1 MGESYNFYEKC
12 SSLSKQGDEKSLR
25 TLLQMGIS
33 GNKTVCVAL
42 RKTRNKKLL
51 KSLIDEYLDN
61 IPSEYNAGMI
71 LNLAVKV
78 MRKEY
83 LYLYLMEIFQEKKD
97 LKEIG
102 FFKSVKDNPL
112 NNQEQVEM
120 KRYIIDAKDFDTRL
134 ISLIAVEEREEILYA
149 LLTKVI
155 DDGLDAR
162 TTKIFLDNKDYL
174 QLIQPELRE
183 AIERRVEGT
192 SIFATYLDLKEKDN
206 QDCIADFRKISL
218 IYPTVREN
226 VWDYGEMDFY
236 HDSILIAFK
245 LCRNEELTSSDW
257 EVIKKGIDEELLGVH
272 DGNNATK
279 MLFDLLLNLSKYDYT
294 YSEEKLIAIY
304 NRTALYSS
312 KALEILGKLHSEFAY
327 KEFLKKIIIAEE
339 ETECFHIAVR
349 LIGFFPER
357 EKAIIEYIKILDDS
371 RLIDVIHEKAQ
382 RILANK
388 TETVDEGVKKIS
400 FAGKKCSVLNNNI
413 VLNELMIKLG
423 EQIKATQFF
432 AAVGFSFSSGL
443 RLVKPL
449 MDQIRSNNGKI
460 ELVVGSLQT
469 YGSGRKNTKID
480 RNSVI
485 ALNNFKNEYPLTLYT
500 YQNSFYHGKF
510 YYIANDN
517 KAFVIV
523 GSSNISKTAYLN
535 NYELDLLFE
544 IDCNNPEEQ
553 DFINWF
559 KKFKSE
565 CIKIEE
571 LNPEEY
577 DSLDW
582 DSELDIYEART
593 IDRMSQDDVRNKIS
607 ELTDEDTKFRLNAW
621 LEHDPAEIFSNIGVP
636 SLQEYIVFLYPGF
649 GLAIFES
656 FVPGN
661 AYYVFRYTEFEKLL
675 NQVST
680 LTKTQMLMNSAF
692 LNRGYHLQDS
702 VKTKEKINLLFAQKR
717 GDYYI

>member
-1 MGESYNFYEKC
+1 MGEPSNYYEKC
-12 SSLSKQGDEKSLR
+12 SLLSKKGDAKSLR
-25 TLLQMGIS
+25 ILLQMGFS
-33 GNKTVCVAL
+33 GNKTARIAL

-61 IPSEYNAGMI
+61 IPREYNASMI
-71 LNLAVKV
+71 LSLAVKV
-78 MRKEY
+78 LRKEY
-83 LYLYLMEIFQEKKD
+83 LYVYLMEIRQKED
-97 LKEIG
+97 LKETG
-102 FFKSVKDNPL
+102 FLKSIKDNPL
-112 NNQEQVEM
+112 NNQEQIEL
-120 KRYIIDAKDFDTRL
+120 KKYIIDAKDFDIRL
-134 ISLIAVEEREEILYA
+134 ISLVAVEEREEIMYA
-149 LLTKVI
+149 LLAKAM

-183 AIERRVEGT
+183 AIEKRVEGT
-192 SIFATYLDLKEKDN
+192 SIFSTYLDLKEEDN
-206 QDCIADFRKISL
+206 QDCIAAFKKISL
-218 IYPTVREN
+218 IYSTVKEN
-226 VWDYGEMDFY
+226 VWDYGKMNFY
-236 HDSILIAFK
+236 HDSISIAFK

-257 EVIKKGIDEELLGVH
+257 EVIKESIDEELLGVH

-279 MLFDLLLNLSKYDYT
+279 MLFDLLVNLSKYDYL
-294 YSEEKLIAIY
+294 YSEEKLIMIY

-327 KEFLKKIIIAEE
+327 KEFLKKIIIAQQ
-339 ETECFHIAVR
+339 ETECFHTAVR
-349 LIGFFPER
+349 LISFFPER

-371 RLIDVIHEKAQ
+371 RLIDVIHEKSQKA
-382 RILANK
+382 LANK
-388 TETVDEGVKKIS
+388 NETLDESIDKIF
-400 FAGKKCSVLNNNI
+400 FAGKKCSVLSNNI
-413 VLNELMIKLG
+413 VMNELLIKLG

-432 AAVGFSFSSGL
+432 AAVGFTFSSGL
-443 RLVKPL
+443 NLLKPL
-449 MDQIRSNNGKI
+449 MNQIRSNNGKI

-469 YGSGRKNTKID
+469 YGTSRKNTKID

-485 ALNNFKNEYPLTLYT
+485 ALNNFRNEYPLTLYT

-517 KAFVIV
+517 KAFVII

-544 IDCNNPEEQ
+544 IDCNNPQEQ
-553 DFINWF
+553 DFIDWF

-571 LNPEEY
+571 LNLEEY
-577 DSLDW
+577 DALDW

-593 IDRMSQDDVRNKIS
+593 IGRMSKDDVKNKIS

-621 LEHDPAEIFSNIGVP
+621 LEHEPADIFSNIGVP

-649 GLAIFES
+649 GLAVFES
-656 FVPGN
+656 FIPGN
-661 AYYVFRYTEFEKLL
+661 AYYAFRYTEFEKLL

-702 VKTKEKINLLFAQKR
+702 VKTKERINLLFAQK
-717 GDYYI
+717 

>member
-1 MGESYNFYEKC
+1 MGETSNFYEKC
-12 SSLSKQGDEKSLR
+12 SSLSKKGDVKSLR

-33 GNKTVCVAL
+33 GNKTARVAL

-51 KSLIDEYLDN
+51 KTLIDEYLDN

-71 LNLAVKV
+71 LSLAVKV
-78 MRKEY
+78 LRKEY
-83 LYLYLMEIFQEKKD
+83 LYAYLMEIFREKKD

-102 FFKSVKDNPL
+102 FFKSVKDIPL
-112 NNQEQVEM
+112 NKQEQIEV
-120 KRYIIDAKDFDTRL
+120 KKYIIDTKDFDIRL
-134 ISLIAVEEREEILYA
+134 ISLIAVEEREDILYA
-149 LLTKVI
+149 LLTKAM

-162 TTKIFLDNKDYL
+162 TTKIFLANKDYL

-183 AIERRVEGT
+183 AIEKRVEGS

-206 QDCIADFRKISL
+206 QKCISDFEKISL
-218 IYPTVREN
+218 IYLVVRDN
-226 VWDYGEMDFY
+226 VWDYGEIDFY
-236 HDSILIAFK
+236 HNSISIAFK

-257 EVIKKGIDEELLGVH
+257 KVIKESVDEELLGVH

-279 MLFDLLLNLSKYDYT
+279 MLFDLLLILSKYDYS
-294 YSEEKLIAIY
+294 YAEAKLITIY

-312 KALEILGKLHSEFAY
+312 KALEILGELHSEFAY
-327 KEFLKKIIIAEE
+327 KEFLKKIIIAEQ
-339 ETECFHIAVR
+339 ETECFHTAVR

-382 RILANK
+382 KALANK
-388 TETVDEGVKKIS
+388 NEIVDENIERMPFV
-400 FAGKKCSVLNNNI
+400 GKKCSVLSNNI
-413 VLNELMIKLG
+413 VLNELLIKLG

-469 YGSGRKNTKID
+469 YGSSRKNTKID

-485 ALNNFKNEYPLTLYT
+485 ALNNFRNEYPMTLYT

-517 KAFVIV
+517 KAFVII

-535 NYELDLLFE
+535 NY
-544 IDCNNPEEQ
+544 
-553 DFINWF
+553 
-559 KKFKSE
+559 
-565 CIKIEE
+565 
-571 LNPEEY
+571 
-577 DSLDW
+577 
-582 DSELDIYEART
+582 
-593 IDRMSQDDVRNKIS
+593 
-607 ELTDEDTKFRLNAW
+607 
-621 LEHDPAEIFSNIGVP
+621 G
-636 SLQEYIVFLYPGF
+636 
-649 GLAIFES
+649 
-656 FVPGN
+656 
-661 AYYVFRYTEFEKLL
+661 
-675 NQVST
+675 
-680 LTKTQMLMNSAF
+680 
-692 LNRGYHLQDS
+692 
-702 VKTKEKINLLFAQKR
+702 KR
-717 GDYYI
+717 

>member
-1 MGESYNFYEKC
+1 MGETSNFYEKC
-12 SSLSKQGDEKSLR
+12 SSLSKKGDEKSLR

-33 GNKTVCVAL
+33 GNKTARVAL

-51 KSLIDEYLDN
+51 KTLIDEYLDN

-78 MRKEY
+78 LRKEY
-83 LYLYLMEIFQEKKD
+83 LYVYLMEIFHEKKD

-102 FFKSVKDNPL
+102 FFKSVKDIPL
-112 NNQEQVEM
+112 DKQEQIEV
-120 KRYIIDAKDFDTRL
+120 KKYIIDTKDFDIRL
-134 ISLIAVEEREEILYA
+134 ISLIAVEEREDILYA
-149 LLTKVI
+149 LLTKAM

-162 TTKIFLDNKDYL
+162 TTKIFLANKDYL

-183 AIERRVEGT
+183 AIEKRVEGT

-206 QDCIADFRKISL
+206 QKCIADFEKISL
-218 IYPTVREN
+218 IYLAVKEN

-236 HDSILIAFK
+236 HNSISIAFK

-257 EVIKKGIDEELLGVH
+257 KEIKESIDEELLGVH

-279 MLFDLLLNLSKYDYT
+279 MLFDLLLILSKYDYS
-294 YSEEKLIAIY
+294 YAEAKLITIY
-304 NRTALYSS
+304 NRTDLYSS

-327 KEFLKKIIIAEE
+327 KEFLKKIIIAEQK
-339 ETECFHIAVR
+339 TESFHTAVR

-371 RLIDVIHEKAQ
+371 RLVEVIHEKAQ
-382 RILANK
+382 KALANK
-388 TETVDEGVKKIS
+388 NKIVDESIEGIPCV
-400 FAGKKCSVLNNNI
+400 GKKCSVLSNNI
-413 VLNELMIKLG
+413 VLNELLIKLG

-449 MDQIRSNNGKI
+449 MDQVRSNNGKI
-460 ELVVGSLQT
+460 ELVVGALQT
-469 YGSGRKNTKID
+469 YGSSRKNTKID

-485 ALNNFKNEYPLTLYT
+485 ALNNFRNEYPLTLYT

-517 KAFVIV
+517 KAFVII

-559 KKFKSE
+559 EKFKSE

-571 LNPEEY
+571 LNAEEY
-577 DSLDW
+577 DALDW
-582 DSELDIYEART
+582 DSELDIYEDRT
-593 IDRMSQDDVRNKIS
+593 IDRMSQDEVRNKIS

-649 GLAIFES
+649 GLAVFES

-661 AYYVFRYTEFEKLL
+661 AYYAFRYTEFEKLL
-675 NQVST
+675 NRVSS

-692 LNRGYHLQDS
+692 LNRGYHLQDN
-702 VKTKEKINLLFAQKR
+702 VKTKEKINLLFAQK
-717 GDYYI
+717 

>member
-1 MGESYNFYEKC
+1 MGEPSNFYEKC
-12 SSLSKQGDEKSLR
+12 SSLSKKGDVKSLR
-25 TLLQMGIS
+25 TLLQMGFS
-33 GNKTVCVAL
+33 GNKTARVAL

-51 KSLIDEYLDN
+51 KSLIDEYLNN
-61 IPSEYNAGMI
+61 IPSEYNADMI
-71 LNLAVKV
+71 LNLAVRV
-78 MRKEY
+78 LRKEY
-83 LYLYLMEIFQEKKD
+83 LYVYLMESFREKKD

-102 FFKSVKDNPL
+102 FFKSIKDNPL
-112 NNQEQVEM
+112 NNQEQVEL
-120 KRYIIDAKDFDTRL
+120 KKYIIDAKDFDIRL
-134 ISLIAVEEREEILYA
+134 ISLVAVEERDEILYA
-149 LLTKVI
+149 LLTKAM
-155 DDGLDAR
+155 DEGLDTC
-162 TTKIFLDNKDYL
+162 TTKIFLANKDYL
-174 QLIQPELRE
+174 KLIQPEIRKT
-183 AIERRVEGT
+183 IEKRAEGT
-192 SIFATYLDLKEKDN
+192 AIFATYLDLKEKEN
-206 QDCIADFRKISL
+206 QDCIADFEKMSL
-218 IYPTVREN
+218 IYTAVRDN
-226 VWDYGEMDFY
+226 VWAYGEMNFY
-236 HDSILIAFK
+236 HDSISIAFK
-245 LCRNEELTSSDW
+245 LCRNEELSSSDW
-257 EVIKKGIDEELLGVH
+257 KVIKESINEELLGVR

-279 MLFDLLLNLSKYDYT
+279 MLFDLLLNLSKYDYS
-294 YSEEKLIAIY
+294 YSEEKLIMIY
-304 NRTALYSS
+304 NRTSLYSS
-312 KALEILGKLHSEFAY
+312 KALEILGKIHSEFAY
-327 KEFLKKIIIAEE
+327 KEFLKKIIIAEQ
-339 ETECFHIAVR
+339 ETECFHTAVR
-349 LIGFFPER
+349 LINFFPER

-382 RILANK
+382 KALANK
-388 TETVDEGVKKIS
+388 NKTVDKSVEKIP
-400 FAGKKCSVLNNNI
+400 FAGKRCSVLSNNI
-413 VLNELMIKLG
+413 VLNELLIKLG
-423 EQIKATQFF
+423 EEIKATRFF

-469 YGSGRKNTKID
+469 YGFSRKNTKID
-480 RNSVI
+480 RNSII
-485 ALNNFKNEYPLTLYT
+485 ALNTFRNEYPLTLYT

-517 KAFVIV
+517 KAYVII

-559 KKFKSE
+559 EKFKSE

-577 DSLDW
+577 DTLDW
-582 DSELDIYEART
+582 DSELDVYESRT
-593 IDRMSQDDVRNKIS
+593 IDRMSQDDVRNKIT

-649 GLAIFES
+649 GLAVFES

-661 AYYVFRYTEFEKLL
+661 AYYAFRYTEFEKLL

-702 VKTKEKINLLFAQKR
+702 VKTKEKINLLFAQK
-717 GDYYI
+717 

>member
-1 MGESYNFYEKC
+1 MGEPSNYYEKC
-12 SSLSKQGDEKSLR
+12 SLLSKKGDAKSLR
-25 TLLQMGIS
+25 ILLQMGFS
-33 GNKTVCVAL
+33 GNKTARIAL

-61 IPSEYNAGMI
+61 IPREYNASMI
-71 LNLAVKV
+71 LSLAVKV
-78 MRKEY
+78 LRKEY
-83 LYLYLMEIFQEKKD
+83 LYVYLMEIRQKED
-97 LKEIG
+97 LKETG
-102 FFKSVKDNPL
+102 FLKSIKDNPL
-112 NNQEQVEM
+112 NNQEQIEL
-120 KRYIIDAKDFDTRL
+120 KKYIIDAKDFDVRL
-134 ISLIAVEEREEILYA
+134 ISLVAVEEREEIMYA
-149 LLTKVI
+149 LLAKAM

-183 AIERRVEGT
+183 AIEKRVEGT
-192 SIFATYLDLKEKDN
+192 SIFSTYLDLKEEDN
-206 QDCIADFRKISL
+206 QDCIAAFKKISL
-218 IYPTVREN
+218 IYSTVKEN
-226 VWDYGEMDFY
+226 VWDYGKMNFY
-236 HDSILIAFK
+236 HDSISIAFK

-257 EVIKKGIDEELLGVH
+257 EVIKESIDEELLGVH

-279 MLFDLLLNLSKYDYT
+279 MLFDLLVNLSKYDYL
-294 YSEEKLIAIY
+294 YSEEKLIMIY

-327 KEFLKKIIIAEE
+327 KEFLKKIIIAQQ
-339 ETECFHIAVR
+339 ETECFHTAVR
-349 LIGFFPER
+349 LISFFPER

-371 RLIDVIHEKAQ
+371 RLIDVIHEKSQKA
-382 RILANK
+382 LANK
-388 TETVDEGVKKIS
+388 NETVDESIDKIF
-400 FAGKKCSVLNNNI
+400 FAGKKCSVLSNNI
-413 VLNELMIKLG
+413 VMNELLIKLG

-432 AAVGFSFSSGL
+432 AAVGFTFSSGL
-443 RLVKPL
+443 HLLKPL
-449 MDQIRSNNGKI
+449 MNQIRSNNGKI

-469 YGSGRKNTKID
+469 YGTSRKNTKID

-485 ALNNFKNEYPLTLYT
+485 ALNNFRNEYPLTLYT
-500 YQNSFYHGKF
+500 YQKSFYHGKF

-517 KAFVIV
+517 KAFVII

-544 IDCNNPEEQ
+544 IDCNNPQEQ
-553 DFINWF
+553 DFIDWF

-571 LNPEEY
+571 LNLEEY
-577 DSLDW
+577 DALDW

-593 IDRMSQDDVRNKIS
+593 IGRMSKDDVKNKIS

-621 LEHDPAEIFSNIGVP
+621 LEHEPAEIFSNIGVP

-649 GLAIFES
+649 GLAVFES

-661 AYYVFRYTEFEKLL
+661 AYYAFRYTEFEKLL

-702 VKTKEKINLLFAQKR
+702 VKTKERINLLFAQN
-717 GDYYI
+717 